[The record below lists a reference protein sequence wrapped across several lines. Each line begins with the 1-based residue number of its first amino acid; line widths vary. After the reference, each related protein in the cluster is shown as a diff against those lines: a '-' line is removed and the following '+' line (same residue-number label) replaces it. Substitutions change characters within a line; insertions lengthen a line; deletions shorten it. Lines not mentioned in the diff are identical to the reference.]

1 MNFQVHPKEKKYFFI
16 LVAVNV
22 LFWIGILFFASDL
35 LRIAMNMGISISK
48 LVFCGSTI
56 PLFIWLQSIL
66 FSGYIK
72 GNAVRVSERQFPEA
86 FALLK
91 SHSEA
96 LGLAQIPAMYVMH
109 DHGMLNAFA
118 VRLSWRNYIVLYA
131 DVLELAYQEGED
143 AVSFIIGHELGHIKR
158 NHVGFLKLFCT
169 WPARL
174 VVQFLSNAYSRACE
188 YTCDNIGFNLC
199 PKGAAKG
206 VLILAVGKKLYK
218 KIDVEQLLFDY
229 KSEEGFAVN
238 FAEIFSTHPM
248 LIKRLAVVNQLKR
261 DHLIEADNFFVSPKV
276 DSADFQRKE
285 LQ

>member
-1 MNFQVHPKEKKYFFI
+1 
-16 LVAVNV
+16 
-22 LFWIGILFFASDL
+22 
-35 LRIAMNMGISISK
+35 LRIAFAEGISNLR
-48 LVFCGSTI
+48 LVFYASTI
-56 PLFIWLQSIL
+56 PLFLWLQSLL

-96 LGLAQIPAMYVMH
+96 LGLARVPAMYVMH
-109 DHGMLNAFA
+109 GHGMLNAFA
-118 VRLSWRNYIVLYA
+118 VRLARRNYIVLYA

-158 NHVGFLKLFCT
+158 NHVGFLKAFCT
-169 WPARL
+169 WPARWMP
-174 VVQFLSNAYSRACE
+174 FLGNAYSRACE

-206 VLILAVGKKLYK
+206 VLILAVGKMLYK

-229 KSEEGFAVN
+229 KSEEGFAVTL
-238 FAEIFSTHPM
+238 AEMLSTHPM
-248 LIKRLAVVNQLKR
+248 LIKRLAVINQLKN
-261 DHLIEADNFFVSPKV
+261 DHSIQADDFIISPRLDPNEFRQKN
-276 DSADFQRKE
+276 
-285 LQ
+285 L